1 MRLVNFHTPT
11 GGGGGARGGIEGARD
26 INIFLAALADL
37 VLSRAGSFS
46 LSLGDLNP
54 PVCQSVSGDPVSSPT
69 NRDWFSHFFVLPGQ
83 YFNVYI
89 HRRVSWS
96 NTEDSSFTV
105 LHLVSFYVCLRTCH
119 F

>member
-11 GGGGGARGGIEGARD
+11 VGEGGGGTEGARD
-26 INIFLAALADL
+26 VNIFLVALAD
-37 VLSRAGSFS
+37 LSRAGSFS

-54 PVCQSVSGDPVSSPT
+54 PVCHSVSGDPVSSPT

-83 YFNVYI
+83 YSNVYI

-96 NTEDSSFTV
+96 NTEDSGFTV